1 MTHARL
7 AFQEG
12 ERIAKISFFTLVGIG
27 AAEILIG
34 LLSNS
39 VTISTDGVDS
49 MSDAAISLIV
59 WAGLRISK
67 KAPDEKFHFGYLK
80 VETFAALLASIG
92 MIIMAT
98 VFVYFAYLRLLEPE
112 TVSYVPL
119 VLLTLLGAGLV
130 SLYRALEMRRVAK
143 RHNLLALKTDATNS
157 IKDAS
162 ASFIG
167 VGTIAGVALGFPFM
181 DALGGLI
188 IAIYIYSVAYISLR
202 EASLVLLDAFQSPE
216 VVDKVKEVI
225 ESRQG
230 IKVESVRLR
239 RSGPLIVG
247 VIHVLADGSLTLDEV
262 GRIRTHIK
270 ADLGREID
278 GLGGLSLL
286 FHTKNER
293 DVLE

>member
-239 RSGPLIVG
+239 G
-247 VIHVLADGSLTLDEV
+247 VAH
-262 GRIRTHIK
+262 
-270 ADLGREID
+270 
-278 GLGGLSLL
+278 
-286 FHTKNER
+286 
-293 DVLE
+293 